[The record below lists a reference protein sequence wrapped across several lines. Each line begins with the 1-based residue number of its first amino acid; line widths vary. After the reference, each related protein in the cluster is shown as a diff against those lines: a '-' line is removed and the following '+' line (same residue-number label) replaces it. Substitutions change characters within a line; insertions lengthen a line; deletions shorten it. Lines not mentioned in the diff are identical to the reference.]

1 MKSPKIRFKEF
12 QNEWNSRILGEVG
25 EIVAGGD
32 IDKNKILSKGI
43 YPVYANAL
51 TNDGIVGYY
60 NDYFRISAPAVTITG
75 RGEVGYAQAR
85 FKNFTPVV
93 RLLSLKTNNN
103 VSFIACSINR
113 KKIAVESTSVP
124 QLTKPTLSNI
134 KIRIPSDIKEQEAI
148 GEFFRKMDGILDL
161 ENSRFKKLENFK
173 KTMLDKL
180 FVKDGADEPQIR
192 LGSFKGEWNSRILG
206 DIGGTYCGLS
216 GKNKDDFGHGNA
228 KFVPYINIFQ
238 NSIVNLAKL
247 EKIEIDKRQNS
258 VKNCDIF
265 FTTSSET
272 PQEIAMSSVY
282 LGNEE
287 NIYLNSF
294 CFGFRPKE
302 FLNSYFLAYFFRSH
316 YFRDKVI
323 PLAQGISRYNISKNK
338 MMELKI
344 RIPNDIKEQEK
355 IGEFFR
361 KIDGI
366 LEFSQ
371 KKITKLENIKKY
383 LLNKMFV

>member
-12 QNEWNSRILGEVG
+12 QNDWNSRILGEVG

-173 KTMLDKL
+173 RLCLISFLSKTAQMSHKS
-180 FVKDGADEPQIR
+180 A
-192 LGSFKGEWNSRILG
+192 
-206 DIGGTYCGLS
+206 
-216 GKNKDDFGHGNA
+216 
-228 KFVPYINIFQ
+228 
-238 NSIVNLAKL
+238 LA
-247 EKIEIDKRQNS
+247 
-258 VKNCDIF
+258 
-265 FTTSSET
+265 
-272 PQEIAMSSVY
+272 
-282 LGNEE
+282 
-287 NIYLNSF
+287 
-294 CFGFRPKE
+294 
-302 FLNSYFLAYFFRSH
+302 H
-316 YFRDKVI
+316 
-323 PLAQGISRYNISKNK
+323 
-338 MMELKI
+338 LKAS
-344 RIPNDIKEQEK
+344 
-355 IGEFFR
+355 
-361 KIDGI
+361 GI
-366 LEFSQ
+366 LEFLG
-371 KKITKLENIKKY
+371 IFVNIVEAVFHS
-383 LLNKMFV
+383 LMD